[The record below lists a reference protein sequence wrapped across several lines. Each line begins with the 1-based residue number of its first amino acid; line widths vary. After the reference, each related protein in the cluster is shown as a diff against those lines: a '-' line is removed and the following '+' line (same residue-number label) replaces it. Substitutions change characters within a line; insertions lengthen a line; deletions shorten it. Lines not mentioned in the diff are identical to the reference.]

1 MTLNDM
7 TPAPIILF
15 TYKRLNTLRRTVD
28 SLKTNGLAKESEL
41 FIFSD
46 GPRGE
51 QNLDSVNMVRD
62 YIKRITGFKSIRYF
76 FSETNK
82 GLASSVISGV
92 SRVLQ
97 AYGSAIILEDD
108 LVVTPNFLAFM
119 NQGLCEYASNDKVF
133 SISGYSFR
141 IDPPANN
148 FEDAYFLNRGS
159 SWGWGTWKSRW
170 DNIDWEVKDYP
181 EFEKSSRLKKAFNEG
196 GSDLSAMLK
205 KQMTNKIDSWAV
217 RWAYHQ
223 FKVKGL
229 TLYPRNSKVLNI
241 GFDNGATHTTGSP
254 NRYAPKLDTSLK
266 ETFIFPVRVE
276 ISKYYQ
282 NAFQRKMGI
291 ASRVWHKMNTLMK
304 TSLGKLR
311 VRRKVYISSDSR
323 HNRINQKNTVK

>member
-1 MTLNDM
+1 M

-28 SLKTNGLAKESEL
+28 SLKTNDLAKRSEL
-41 FIFSD
+41 FVFSD

-51 QNLDSVNMVRD
+51 HDFDSVNMVRG
-62 YIKRITGFKSIRYF
+62 YLKRINGFKSIAYF
-76 FSETNK
+76 FSETNN

-92 SRVLQ
+92 SQVLQ
-97 AYGSAIILEDD
+97 TYNSAIVLEDD
-108 LVVTPNFLAFM
+108 LVVVPNFLAFM
-119 NQGLCEYASNDKVF
+119 NQGLREFALNDKVF

-148 FEDAYFLNRGS
+148 VEDAYFLNRGS
-159 SWGWGTWKSRW
+159 SWGWATWKNRW
-170 DNIDWEVKDYP
+170 DDIDWDVKDYP
-181 EFEKSSRLKKAFNEG
+181 EFEKSPRLKRAFNEG

-229 TLYPRNSKVLNI
+229 TLYPKNSKVVNI
-241 GFDNGATHTTGSP
+241 GFDNGATHTTGSGS
-254 NRYAPKLDTSLK
+254 RYAPKLDTSLK
-266 ETFIFPVRVE
+266 ERFILPVKVE
-276 ISKYYQ
+276 INKYYQ

-291 ASRVWHKMNTLMK
+291 ASRIWARMHTIMK
-304 TSLGKLR
+304 TSLGKLQ

-323 HNRINQKNTVK
+323 FNRSNQKNTIK